1 MEGGNGETIA
11 GFGGE
16 KQGRGIGP
24 IRVWDNDLL
33 PGAIEGNSNFDVI
46 KCRRVQYGL
55 KPVNNTVSKCMTLMM
70 SDLLC
75 LDFGVREL

>member
-1 MEGGNGETIA
+1 LPRPGEEVEGGNGETIA

-33 PGAIEGNSNFDVI
+33 PGAIEGEF
-46 KCRRVQYGL
+46 Q
-55 KPVNNTVSKCMTLMM
+55 
-70 SDLLC
+70 
-75 LDFGVREL
+75 F